1 MNETV
6 NFCCISNWKQ
16 AILQLQLLGFI
27 YIVIHIH
34 THTQNCYK
42 IFKHHT
48 EIRENMKASKQ
59 AAAIAVV
66 NELKNYNFS
75 NYDIIIIIIIIWDDL
90 DYFFLLPP
98 LIQPLCVLFK
108 STTTTTK

>member
-27 YIVIHIH
+27 YSK
-34 THTQNCYK
+34 THTQK
-42 IFKHHT
+42 IAIKFLNITQKK
-48 EIRENMKASKQ
+48 ERIWKQ
-59 AAAIAVV
+59 AAATIAVV

-75 NYDIIIIIIIIWDDL
+75 NYDIIIIIWDDL

-98 LIQPLCVLFK
+98 IIQPLCVLFK
-108 STTTTTK
+108 STTTTTTK